1 MTEEQRPKLT
11 LRRKPPS
18 DVSENSP
25 SRAGG
30 PGEPARSVTRK
41 KTVVVS
47 QPTAWK
53 LKKQEQKEKEKAERA
68 AAKKA
73 RYEEKVRLWAEQQ
86 AQEREAR
93 RAAKRKPPPEPKF
106 RTLMPLEEAMS
117 EIARCWPALVQNGR
131 PRLLAIN
138 IREAMIETC
147 AAASLDMSVKKLKRC
162 LSAITRSDAYLE
174 AMTEGAWRIDIDGQP
189 VARVTAD
196 EAAYAVARRAQ
207 EHAKQQRRAIRE
219 APAPAHDTN

>member
-11 LRRKPPS
+11 LRRNPGADEKKTPS
-18 DVSENSP
+18 TD
-25 SRAGG
+25 G
-30 PGEPARSVTRK
+30 PGESVRSVARR

-47 QPTAWK
+47 QPPAWK
-53 LKKQEQKEKEKAERA
+53 LKKQAQEEKEKAERA

-106 RTLMPLEEAMS
+106 RTLMTLEEAVAD
-117 EIARCWPALVQNGR
+117 IARCWPALALNGL

-138 IREAMIETC
+138 IREAMIDDIR
-147 AAASLDMSVKKLKRC
+147 SRNLDMSVKKLKRC

-174 AMTEGAWRIDIDGQP
+174 SMTEGAWRIDIDGQP

-196 EAAYAVARRAQ
+196 DAAYAVRRKEQ
-207 EHAKQQRRAIRE
+207 EHTRLQRKAEYERKQHTA
-219 APAPAHDTN
+219 